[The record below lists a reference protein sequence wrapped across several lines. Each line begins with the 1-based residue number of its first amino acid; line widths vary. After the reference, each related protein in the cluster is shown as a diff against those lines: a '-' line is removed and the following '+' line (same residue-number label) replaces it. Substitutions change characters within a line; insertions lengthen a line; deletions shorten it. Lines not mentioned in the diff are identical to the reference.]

1 MDFKL
6 PDIGEG
12 IAEGEVVKWL
22 VREGDVVREDQA
34 IVQVMTDKATVE
46 IPSPRAGR
54 IRRLCA
60 KEGEIVP
67 VGNVLLEIDE
77 SGTGAAN
84 GAAVPPP
91 ATHVPVTE
99 KAVAAPKTAPP
110 PVVPPPTAAHAVPL
124 TPAGAANNVAVAPA
138 VRKMARDLDVDLSF
152 LRGSGTG
159 GRITAED
166 VQRAADAR
174 QAAET
179 AAAAPVPATP
189 RGEEERIP
197 FRGIRRKTAERMV
210 LSKRYVPHYA
220 YMDELDVTAL
230 VALRQT
236 LKADAEKQGTRL
248 TYLPFIIRA
257 VVDGLKQYP
266 KLNSSVD
273 EERNEII
280 VKKYYNIGIATN
292 TPDGLMVPVVKDA
305 DRRTVFGIAQE
316 LERLATSA
324 RAGRIQVKD
333 LHGGTF
339 TITNVGSHGGLF
351 AAPIVNYPEVA
362 ILAIQKI
369 SKRPVVRDDRIV
381 IRDVMNMSISLDHR
395 VVDGVEA
402 VEFMNHVI
410 RLLESP
416 QALVG

>member
-77 SGTGAAN
+77 SGAGAAN
-84 GAAVPPP
+84 GASATKTAAP
-91 ATHVPVTE
+91 APVTE
-99 KAVAAPKTAPP
+99 KAAAAPKTDLP
-110 PVVPPPTAAHAVPL
+110 PVVPLPAAAPA

-174 QAAET
+174 RAAEK
-179 AAAAPVPATP
+179 AAAAPVPATL

-230 VALRQT
+230 VALRQS

>member
-12 IAEGEVVKWL
+12 IAEGEVVKWM
-22 VREGDVVREDQA
+22 VREGDVVREDQP

-46 IPSPRAGR
+46 IPSPRSGR
-54 IRRLCA
+54 ILRLRA
-60 KEGEIVP
+60 REGEIVP
-67 VGNVLLEIDE
+67 VGNVLVEIDE
-77 SGTGAAN
+77 SGAAAPHVA
-84 GAAVPPP
+84 GPAAAMPTAADQKP
-91 ATHVPVTE
+91 AAPKPEPVTVAPE
-99 KAVAAPKTAPP
+99 PPAVAAPKPEP
-110 PVVPPPTAAHAVPL
+110 S
-124 TPAGAANNVAVAPA
+124 GSANNVAVTPA

-152 LRGSGTG
+152 LRGSGPG
-159 GRITAED
+159 GRITADD
-166 VQRAADAR
+166 VQRASDAR
-174 QAAET
+174 LTAQRT
-179 AAAAPVPATP
+179 AAAAVPVAA

-220 YMDELDVTAL
+220 YMDEVDVSAL
-230 VALRQT
+230 VALRQS

-257 VVDGLKQYP
+257 VVDGLKKYP

-280 VKKYYNIGIATN
+280 VKKYYNIGVATN
-292 TPDGLMVPVVKDA
+292 TTDGLMVPVVKDA
-305 DRRTVFGIAQE
+305 DRRSIFGVAQE

-395 VVDGVEA
+395 VVDGAEA